1 MIRISAAQ
9 LCYQAAIRG
18 WDQEAVPHEAGLSAA
33 TVSRAMRVMPV
44 RGLTALCLVQALRR
58 RPALPELIDLVAAAD
73 GSAVR
78 SPGWVKTTS

>member
-1 MIRISAAQ
+1 VAR
-9 LCYQAAIRG
+9 
-18 WDQEAVPHEAGLSAA
+18 EAGLSAA

-58 RPALPELIDLVAAAD
+58 RPTLPELIDLVAAAD